1 MSEEIGVIKEQL
13 RLQTLLDEYKE
24 DLIKTMT
31 ELIDSK
37 DLLIGQ
43 LRESINSWQL
53 KEANRL

>member
-13 RLQTLLDEYKE
+13 RLQTLLDEYKD
-24 DLIKTMT
+24 DLIKTMM